1 MFASKFLVYPMSF
14 FYFGTNFLSKI
25 NILSQQYHISARKYM
40 LRVFQVDLDVTPILG
55 THNLDIQINFAVKT
69 KTDFTNTIF

>member
-1 MFASKFLVYPMSF
+1 
-14 FYFGTNFLSKI
+14 
-25 NILSQQYHISARKYM
+25 M